1 MVENDTKPQE
11 VDMDLEIPKEPK
23 IDMNSGIQRSHLV
36 VTPQENSSRKMEKHD
51 SLPAETPGA
60 AALLCPG
67 SPIFPL
73 EPPTLLED
81 CEEDG
86 DYSPE
91 EAKKL
96 PLWEGW
102 KTLPLQLANPPSIET
117 EESRRE

>member
-1 MVENDTKPQE
+1 MENDTKPQE
-11 VDMDLEIPKEPK
+11 VDMDLEIQKEPK

-36 VTPQENSSRKMEKHD
+36 VTSQENSSRKMEKHD
-51 SLPAETPGA
+51 SLPAETPEA

-67 SPIFPL
+67 SPILPL

-91 EAKKL
+91 EAKTSSVGRM
-96 PLWEGW
+96 EDSSTAAG
-102 KTLPLQLANPPSIET
+102 
-117 EESRRE
+117 ESSLN

>member
-36 VTPQENSSRKMEKHD
+36 VTPQENSSRKMERHD

-67 SPIFPL
+67 SPILPL

-91 EAKKL
+91 EA
-96 PLWEGW
+96 E
-102 KTLPLQLANPPSIET
+102 ET
-117 EESRRE
+117 SSVGRMEDSSTAAGESSLN